1 MAYEWI
7 PSCLSRAGLCQVSSN
22 VSWAAA
28 LGYLSLLL
36 GTHLPHTAVLAEVA
50 ANGDLLGPCLERGA
64 LTAARKA
71 GIKTIL
77 VDRKQVGFNRDPLR
91 AIFTAS

>member
-1 MAYEWI
+1 
-7 PSCLSRAGLCQVSSN
+7 VSSN

-36 GTHLPHTAVLAEVA
+36 GRHLPHTAVLAEVG
-50 ANGDLLGPCLERGA
+50 ANGELLGPCLKKGT

-77 VDRKQVGFNRDPLR
+77 VDRKQVGLTSDP
-91 AIFTAS
+91 FVH